1 MYTINEGVIDLPD
14 EWKDQTINIVS
25 STGTSAPGLT
35 FSITRDD
42 VPWGM
47 GFAEYVTGEIEKA
60 KEALTEF
67 TVAEQHRI
75 QISGREAVEV
85 ECTWTAKQGPMH
97 QIITTVHGPKH
108 AMVLTASM
116 PGKMSDGQ
124 KGQIRRIIGSLS
136 FFEAG
141 S

>member
-1 MYTINEGVIDLPD
+1 MYYINEGRIDLPA
-14 EWKDQTINIVS
+14 EWKDQSVNIIS
-25 STGTSAPGLT
+25 STGSAEPGLT

-47 GFAEYVTGEIEKA
+47 EFSEYVSGEVDKA

-67 TVAEQHRI
+67 TVLDQKALH
-75 QISGREAVEV
+75 ISGRDAVEV
-85 ECTWTAKQGPMH
+85 ECTWKAKQGPMH
-97 QIITTVHGPKH
+97 QIITTVHGPAH

-116 PGKMSDGQ
+116 PGKLSDSQ
-124 KGQIRRIIGSLS
+124 KTEIRRIIGSLT
-136 FFEAG
+136 FTEPG